1 MVKGRDVRIDAL
13 RFIGTVLVI
22 FAHVGAPNW
31 IQNIRTFDVVMLV
44 LISGMSINKS
54 RNTGN
59 YPIYLYGRLKKMIL
73 PLYTVLTIIFLIN
86 FIFSALFGISSAGID
101 LNVALRSYL
110 LLDGI
115 GYVWIVRVF
124 LCVALVAPLFP
135 KIFKDINL
143 FRFSFIM
150 VALYLVYSAM
160 SFLMR
165 DTQYWMFELFF
176 IQVIPYIIVA
186 AIGYK
191 LYSDMETK
199 KFMLL
204 LSVTGLIGITIV
216 NAFLNKTILP
226 DYYKYPPQLQYLFYG
241 LFVSLL
247 LFVLVEKYKN
257 IERAFSKKFITF
269 ISVHSY
275 DIYVYHILAIFVYN
289 ALRKIVTV
297 SIPNEYI
304 VKYIFVLGSSILLVI
319 VKKYLINY
327 FSKIVIRDKLKKV
340 IS

>member
-22 FAHVGAPNW
+22 FAHVGAPEW

-59 YPIYLYGRLKKMIL
+59 YSVYLYGRLKKMIL

-86 FIFSALFGISSAGID
+86 FIFSTLFGISSAGID

-135 KIFKDINL
+135 KIFKDINV

-150 VALYLVYSAM
+150 TTLYFVYSVM
-160 SFLMR
+160 SFFMR

-191 LYSDMETK
+191 LYSDVATK
-199 KFMLL
+199 RFMLL
-204 LSVTGLIGITIV
+204 FAGTGLIGITIV
-216 NAFLNKTILP
+216 NAVLNKTILP

-241 LFVSLL
+241 LFVSLC
-247 LFVLVEKYKN
+247 LFVLVEKYKSV
-257 IERAFSKKFITF
+257 ERFFSKKFITF

-275 DIYVYHILAIFVYN
+275 DIYVYHILSIFIYN
-289 ALRKIVTV
+289 ALDKVLTIN
-297 SIPNEYI
+297 IANEYI

-319 VKKYLINY
+319 LKKCLIHY
-327 FSKIVIRDKLKKV
+327 FSKIVIKDKSKKA